1 MLAFIPHKV
10 IRSNGLGGLDEVN
23 DPRPDRLELD
33 RVPGLLL
40 PLDRRSGEL
49 RRALTA
55 GAVLLGAAAA
65 VAIVRPEAWVRF
77 AGLAAVLPLVP
88 TYLLVRSRGWSGLSR
103 FVACSGAAL
112 VAGEAV
118 RHAWFAPAGTGG
130 WMTAAAAVSV
140 LVTVTWAA
148 AWDAAHRNRREA
160 LRIEYEDPLT
170 KLPRR
175 ELVRWFAERQ
185 VAASRRRGT
194 EFCVVLF
201 RIEGLGRYRSE
212 KGAAAADELLRRVG
226 SILGR
231 VTRDTEAVG
240 RYGPQAFVSVLSATG
255 REGAEA
261 HARRVQRALAACPA
275 PEGSMPG
282 VSARVAVYDPSVE
295 SVDALFTKL
304 EEGFRVE
311 VRDRDEDRALSP
323 GVPAATEAGRG

>member
-1 MLAFIPHKV
+1 M
-10 IRSNGLGGLDEVN
+10 N
-23 DPRPDRLELD
+23 DPRPDRLELE

-49 RRALTA
+49 RRALAA

-65 VAIVRPEAWVRF
+65 VAVVRPEAWIRF
-77 AGLAAVLPLVP
+77 AGLAAVLPLIP

-103 FVACSGAAL
+103 FVAWSGAAL

-118 RHAWFAPAGTGG
+118 RHAWFGPAGTGV
-130 WMTAAAAVSV
+130 WMTVAAAVSV

-160 LRIEYEDPLT
+160 LRIAYEDPLT

-185 VAASRRRGT
+185 AAASRRRGA
-194 EFCVVLF
+194 EFGVVLF

-226 SILGR
+226 STLRR

-240 RYGPQAFVSVLSATG
+240 RYGPHAFVSVLSDTG
-255 REGAEA
+255 REGAKA
-261 HARRVQRALAACPA
+261 HARRVRQALADCPA

-295 SVDALFTKL
+295 SVDALFGEV
-304 EEGFRVE
+304 EEGLRVE
-311 VRDRDEDRALSP
+311 PREEKDRALAP
-323 GVPAATEAGRG
+323 GVPATAEAGRG